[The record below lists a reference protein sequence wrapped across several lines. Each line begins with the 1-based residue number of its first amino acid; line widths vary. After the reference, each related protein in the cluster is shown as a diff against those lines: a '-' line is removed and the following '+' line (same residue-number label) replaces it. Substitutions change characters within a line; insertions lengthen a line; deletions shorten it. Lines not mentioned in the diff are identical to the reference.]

1 MHLAAGHHHVELMQ
15 LLLEAGAEMDAPSTE
30 NKMSPLHVAAERDC
44 LEPVRFLVEKGAQ
57 KNLREVRG
65 SQDG

>member
-1 MHLAAGHHHVELMQ
+1 MQ